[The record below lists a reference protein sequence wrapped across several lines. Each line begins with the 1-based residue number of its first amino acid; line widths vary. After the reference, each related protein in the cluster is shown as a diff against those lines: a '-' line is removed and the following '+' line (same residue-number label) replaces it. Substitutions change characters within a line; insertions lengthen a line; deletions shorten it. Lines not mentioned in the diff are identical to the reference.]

1 MIPERAT
8 KLLMEL
14 SIYNEV
20 EKELAKQN
28 KLNDIPDDYTA
39 AMTVMRISW
48 SATSKGGTYWSH
60 IHTQLENMEMDEHR
74 LSNPD
79 DYSDGVLSVF

>member
-1 MIPERAT
+1 MIPEKAT
-8 KLLMEL
+8 RLLMEL

-39 AMTVMRISW
+39 SEVVMHISW
-48 SATSKGGTYWSH
+48 HGTSRGASYWNR
-60 IHTQLENMEMDEHR
+60 IHTILTKMEP
-74 LSNPD
+74 SD
-79 DYSDGVLSVF
+79 DVPPIF

>member
-1 MIPERAT
+1 MIPEKAV

-39 AMTVMRISW
+39 SMTVMRMSW
-48 SATSKGGTYWSH
+48 SATSKGGNYWNK
-60 IHTQLENMEMDEHR
+60 IHNELENMERE
-74 LSNPD
+74 SSD
-79 DYSDGVLSVF
+79 DVISIF